1 MGEVIV
7 KRKVWIIVI
16 IVLLVIIGGTW
27 GYTSFQK
34 QHKEAQIAKQLDT
47 IQTEVKAF
55 NRVKSDS
62 QKLTTLKKMVS
73 SADHYHQKANQSTKV
88 NKAYQLSISK
98 AQQYFKDQNQQVL
111 KANTIQDKSVSDATI
126 QTKNRRLNGLLT
138 TIKDQGTTIYTKP
151 ALKKITNQ
159 VQKTIKANQQQAT
172 EPATSSVATKQVI
185 TQ

>member
-62 QKLTTLKKMVS
+62 
-73 SADHYHQKANQSTKV
+73 H
-88 NKAYQLSISK
+88 
-98 AQQYFKDQNQQVL
+98 
-111 KANTIQDKSVSDATI
+111 
-126 QTKNRRLNGLLT
+126 
-138 TIKDQGTTIYTKP
+138 
-151 ALKKITNQ
+151 
-159 VQKTIKANQQQAT
+159 
-172 EPATSSVATKQVI
+172 
-185 TQ
+185 